1 MKIVVKV
8 VFCLLK
14 DWNGGGW
21 GCCLNNAPMHG
32 FGSWDINQGIQI
44 KNKNPWVIFVETII
58 TRQTLMKKHT
68 RKCTSIKIKIAYSF
82 SFLKDKQFLLMPSF
96 KHKSF
101 AWIIRKLIKITKKVV
116 SERYSARP
124 ILGPVTFR

>member
-8 VFCLLK
+8 VFFLLK

-44 KNKNPWVIFVETII
+44 KNKNP
-58 TRQTLMKKHT
+58 
-68 RKCTSIKIKIAYSF
+68 
-82 SFLKDKQFLLMPSF
+82 
-96 KHKSF
+96 
-101 AWIIRKLIKITKKVV
+101 
-116 SERYSARP
+116 
-124 ILGPVTFR
+124 